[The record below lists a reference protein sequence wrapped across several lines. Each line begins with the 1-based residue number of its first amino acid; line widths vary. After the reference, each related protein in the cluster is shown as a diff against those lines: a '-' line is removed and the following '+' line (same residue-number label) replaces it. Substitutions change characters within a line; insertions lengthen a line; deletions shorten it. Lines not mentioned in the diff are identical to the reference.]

1 VFPFTFV
8 KAADERSALDA
19 GHKGARYIAGG
30 TTLVDLMR
38 ETVERP
44 DAVVDINAL
53 PYRDV
58 ALDGGTLRIGSLVR
72 MSELAADARVRRE
85 FPVIAQALELSASAQ
100 LRAALQMALRR
111 RHPPRGLLHHSDQ
124 GIQYASADYQAI
136 LVAHHVVPSMS
147 RRGDCWD
154 NAVAESFFGTLKR
167 ELVYGHDFATRAEAR
182 AAIFEYVEVFYNGQ
196 RRHSA
201 LGYLSPVAF
210 ERQHAR
216 DEQAA

>member
-1 VFPFTFV
+1 MFPFTFV

-72 MSELAADARVRRE
+72 MSELAADALCAANSPSSHRHWSSAPRRSC
-85 FPVIAQALELSASAQ
+85 ATW
-100 LRAALQMALRR
+100 
-111 RHPPRGLLHHSDQ
+111 PPSG
-124 GIQYASADYQAI
+124 
-136 LVAHHVVPSMS
+136 
-147 RRGDCWD
+147 
-154 NAVAESFFGTLKR
+154 
-167 ELVYGHDFATRAEAR
+167 AT
-182 AAIFEYVEVFYNGQ
+182 
-196 RRHSA
+196 
-201 LGYLSPVAF
+201 
-210 ERQHAR
+210 
-216 DEQAA
+216 